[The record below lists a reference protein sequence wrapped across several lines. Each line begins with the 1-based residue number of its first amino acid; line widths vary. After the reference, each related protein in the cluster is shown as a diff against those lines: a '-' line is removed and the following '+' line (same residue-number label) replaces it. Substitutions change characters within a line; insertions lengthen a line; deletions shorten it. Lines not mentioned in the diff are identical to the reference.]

1 MKKIKIKDKSYALSF
16 CMATWLMYEQNEG
29 TSISQDLEAIQ
40 SELQTGHFTR
50 IMRIA
55 YYELFTSNPEEEIAF
70 DDLLS
75 SIASNEQ
82 AADLIAMAV
91 EVLLA
96 YMRPKNAYLAN
107 QDGQKEGQ
115 KKGTKK
121 SSRPTKS
128 TRE

>member
-50 IMRIA
+50 IMR
-55 YYELFTSNPEEEIAF
+55 YELLTSNPEEEIAF

-82 AADLIAMAV
+82 AAELIAMAV

-128 TRE
+128 TSE

>member
-1 MKKIKIKDKSYALSF
+1 
-16 CMATWLMYEQNEG
+16 MYEQNEG

-55 YYELFTSNPEEEIAF
+55 YYELITSNPEEEIAF

-82 AADLIAMAV
+82 AAELIAMAV

-96 YMRPKNAYLAN
+96 YMQPKNAYLAK
-107 QDGQKEGQ
+107 DGQKEGQ

-128 TRE
+128 TSE

>member
-1 MKKIKIKDKSYALSF
+1 
-16 CMATWLMYEQNEG
+16 MATWLMYEQNEG

-40 SELQTGHFTR
+40 SELQTGHFAR

-55 YYELFTSNPEEEIAF
+55 YYELLTSNPEEEIAF

-82 AADLIAMAV
+82 AAELIAMAV

-96 YMRPKNAYLAN
+96 YMKPKNAYLAN

-128 TRE
+128 TSE